1 MITKVTQ
8 YKGFKI
14 HKENDN
20 YIIYTKE
27 EWSYGK
33 GIRQPEWD
41 TNSESEAKSFID
53 AYNTL

>member
-41 TNSESEAKSFID
+41 TTSESEAKSFID
-53 AYNTL
+53 AYNTV